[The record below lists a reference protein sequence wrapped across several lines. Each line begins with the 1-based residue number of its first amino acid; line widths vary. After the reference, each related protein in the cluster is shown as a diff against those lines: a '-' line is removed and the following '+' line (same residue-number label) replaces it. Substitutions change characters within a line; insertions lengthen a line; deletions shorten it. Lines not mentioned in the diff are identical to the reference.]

1 VLWYDDTTLLAGN
14 RHPGLFDLNGKL
26 IKRLANQGNHPS
38 LSPDRKWWVAEIGKS
53 REIRLHRTGSPE
65 YTVISGDVKEFAG
78 GHVSFSRDGKYVFFT
93 GKSPSDRHPAV
104 YRVDVSSI
112 TKAE

>member
-1 VLWYDDTTLLAGN
+1 
-14 RHPGLFDLNGKL
+14 LFDLNGKL
-26 IKRLANQGNHPS
+26 IKRLAAKGGHPS

-53 REIRLHRTGSPE
+53 REIRLHRTGSSE